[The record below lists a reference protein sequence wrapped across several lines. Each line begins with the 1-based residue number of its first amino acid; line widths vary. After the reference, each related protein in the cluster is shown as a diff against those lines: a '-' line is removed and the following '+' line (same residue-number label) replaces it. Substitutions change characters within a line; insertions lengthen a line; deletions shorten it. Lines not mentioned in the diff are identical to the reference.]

1 MNIYICSLLSK
12 KNLKFLK
19 SHLNS
24 LNSLRIPSNCN
35 LNMVFVINP
44 KIYFTRNLL
53 KNLLNNKN
61 YSILLS
67 VKDNI
72 PDSRNVFLKFIKNKD
87 FQYAGFL
94 DDDCLVD
101 INWLLNMMKFVN
113 QNDCD
118 IVGGPQKHKV
128 KNDIFAD
135 YYNIVLVRL
144 VWW

>member
-24 LNSLRIPSNCN
+24 LNSLKIPSNCN

-72 PDSRNVFLKFIKNKD
+72 PDSRNV
-87 FQYAGFL
+87 
-94 DDDCLVD
+94 
-101 INWLLNMMKFVN
+101 
-113 QNDCD
+113 
-118 IVGGPQKHKV
+118 
-128 KNDIFAD
+128 
-135 YYNIVLVRL
+135 
-144 VWW
+144 